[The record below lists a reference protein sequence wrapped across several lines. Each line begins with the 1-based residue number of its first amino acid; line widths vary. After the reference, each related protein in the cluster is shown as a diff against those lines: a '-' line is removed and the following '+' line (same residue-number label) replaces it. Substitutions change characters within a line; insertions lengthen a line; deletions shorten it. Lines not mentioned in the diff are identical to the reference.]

1 MSGEL
6 TTCKE
11 CNDVLFYD
19 DEKVYIKR
27 DTEGLAFAVKVDP
40 LADIYCNSC
49 AEFLLDDPEEVGY

>member
-27 DTEGLAFAVKVDP
+27 DTEGLAFVVMTDP
-40 LADIYCNSC
+40 LAEIYCNSC
-49 AEFLLDDPEEVGY
+49 AEFLLDDHEEVGY

>member
-6 TTCKE
+6 TKCTE
-11 CNDVLFYD
+11 CGDILFYD